1 MRLEKLAFRL
11 PKLVM
16 EVVDDCESV
25 IALVGFEC
33 GGVSTGEAGA
43 KISTE
48 LISSCAYAYF
58 RGNHTPSLAGKH
70 HHPARPVLATCIERT
85 TTGRINPIALQ
96 SQEIHALGTV

>member
-16 EVVDDCESV
+16 EAVDDCEPP
-25 IALVGFEC
+25 IALVGFES
-33 GGVSTGEAGA
+33 GGVSTGDAGA

-58 RGNHTPSLAGKH
+58 RGNHTLS
-70 HHPARPVLATCIERT
+70 
-85 TTGRINPIALQ
+85 
-96 SQEIHALGTV
+96 